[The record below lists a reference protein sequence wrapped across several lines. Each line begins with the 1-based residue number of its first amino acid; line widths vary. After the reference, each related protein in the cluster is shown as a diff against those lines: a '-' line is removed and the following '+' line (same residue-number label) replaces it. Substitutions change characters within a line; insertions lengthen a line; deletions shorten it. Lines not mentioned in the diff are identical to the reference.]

1 MNTMTKDEV
10 TKELKTIGASWKA
23 KITEELSNIGAG
35 WAVTSEKCILP
46 EDEYGAKPEY
56 HIHPNVN
63 FPHQS
68 SIKRFPTLNAIVSW
82 VNAVKEAQQYGDL
95 VVVTSP
101 DGKESWTE
109 EA

>member
-1 MNTMTKDEV
+1 MMNKAKV
-10 TKELKTIGASWKA
+10 TKELIKV
-23 KITEELSNIGAG
+23 GAG

-63 FPHQS
+63 FPHQNNVR
-68 SIKRFPTLNAIVSW
+68 RFPTLKAIMSW
-82 VNAVKEAQQYGDL
+82 VNAAKEAQENDL

-101 DGKESWTE
+101 DGRDSWTE

>member
-1 MNTMTKDEV
+1 MNKDKV
-10 TKELKTIGASWKA
+10 TKELKA
-23 KITEELSNIGAG
+23 IGAG

-63 FPHQS
+63 FPHQNNVR
-68 SIKRFPTLNAIVSW
+68 RFPTLKAIISW
-82 VNAVKEAQQYGDL
+82 VDAVKEAQKGDGL
-95 VVVTSP
+95 VVITSF

>member
-1 MNTMTKDEV
+1 MNKAKV
-10 TKELKTIGASWKA
+10 SKELEKIGAA
-23 KITEELSNIGAG
+23 

-46 EDEYGAKPEY
+46 GDGYEAKPEY
-56 HIHPNVN
+56 HIHPKGN
-63 FPHQS
+63 FPHQMY
-68 SIKRFPTLNAIVSW
+68 IRRFPTLKAIMSW
-82 VNAVKEAQQYGDL
+82 IDAVKVAQEKDL

>member
-1 MNTMTKDEV
+1 MMNKAKV
-10 TKELKTIGASWKA
+10 TKELIKV
-23 KITEELSNIGAG
+23 GAG

-46 EDEYGAKPEY
+46 GDGYEAKPEY
-56 HIHPNVN
+56 HIHPNVK
-63 FPHQS
+63 FPHQMY
-68 SIKRFPTLNAIVSW
+68 IRRFPTLKAIMSW
-82 VNAVKEAQQYGDL
+82 IEAVKKAQENDL